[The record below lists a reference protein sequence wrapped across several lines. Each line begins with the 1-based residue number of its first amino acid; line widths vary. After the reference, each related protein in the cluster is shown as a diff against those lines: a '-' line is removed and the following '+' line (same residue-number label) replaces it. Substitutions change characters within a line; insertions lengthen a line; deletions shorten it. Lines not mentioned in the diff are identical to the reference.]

1 MHQCV
6 SIWRLNIVSLA
17 IGALN
22 GIGQTMLE
30 VAQPSKEESSWAP
43 LLMAAAGFLL
53 SLIIFIINQQI
64 SGWANQLFGGIG
76 FSTRTADRMAGA
88 AGRQLGRNLSN
99 AGKTAG
105 TAAGKAGWRGL
116 SGGHEGGKAG
126 FQAGGLKGMAK
137 GGLQGAYRGIMN
149 KAPVPKP
156 SAPSAPS
163 VSAGKGG

>member
-105 TAAGKAGWRGL
+105 KAAGKAGARGL
-116 SGGHEGGKAG
+116 SGAAKGGYA
-126 FQAGGLKGMAK
+126 GLKSGGITGAAR
-137 GGLQGAYRGIMN
+137 GGLQGAYRGILN
-149 KAPVPKP
+149 KPPVPT
-156 SAPSAPS
+156 PSAPS
-163 VSAGKGG
+163 VSAGRGG